1 VREVHAPVLT
11 LLHASDL
18 QCGRPFLPH
27 AADAFVRFA
36 HELRPDVIVVA
47 GDLTQ
52 RAKIAEFR
60 TAKALF
66 ERLPAVPVIVT
77 PGNHD
82 VPLYRLWE
90 RALAPYRN
98 WRALV
103 SRDLDS
109 SVQGPG
115 ATFVT
120 LNSSAPRSAIVNGR
134 VRGGQVEFAR
144 RAFEAA
150 PPDDARVLV
159 IHHHFVP
166 APDSSAGR
174 PLPGARRLAEA
185 FESMAVDIVLGGH
198 VHETHVNTSRALL
211 PERDGPGVPLIACGT
226 TTSRRGRGSEAG
238 INSLNVVRLARYE
251 VEVIPHRLGPGARV
265 FEPADA
271 IMIPR
276 HRTSVARAT
285 PVR

>member
-1 VREVHAPVLT
+1 MLT

-52 RAKIAEFR
+52 RAKVAEFR
-60 TAKALF
+60 TAKTLL
-66 ERLPAVPVIVT
+66 ERLPAVPVLVT

-82 VPLYRLWE
+82 VPLFRVWE
-90 RALAPYRN
+90 RAFAPHRN
-98 WRALV
+98 WRTLI

-109 SVQGPG
+109 SVHAPG

-134 VRGGQVEFAR
+134 VRGGQVELAR
-144 RAFEAA
+144 RIFAAA

-166 APDSSAGR
+166 APDASAGR

-185 FESMAVDIVLGGH
+185 FESMGVDLVLGGH

-238 INSLNVVRLARYE
+238 INSLNLVRLARDE
-251 VEVIPHRLGPGARV
+251 VQVIPHRLVPGATS
-265 FEPADA
+265 FEPADT
-271 IMIPR
+271 ILIPR
-276 HRTSVARAT
+276 HRTSVARGA
-285 PVR
+285 PAR